1 MTIIRTERAEV
12 LWAPEHTF
20 GNIAPAPYARFG
32 IHDTIEAPD
41 PEFAWEPHFGVFSGR
56 DRATIMRGQA
66 TLRGSLPD
74 VRIQSG
80 LTTFMQN
87 HVLRPVPGYEE
98 PAKPFTLFIGYRD
111 TSGNRQLERYYIGGK
126 VNRATISIAEGQEL
140 RMSVDE
146 MLFRRMSTTRN
157 GNNDPYSA
165 SDPAVDPGYSPYGRF
180 MFAHGTVTIGGVTY
194 DRVRRFSLT
203 VDNQIE
209 PRYYIQ
215 RESPTTGIMYPNDLI
230 EGRRVWRAE
239 VELDIVNL
247 ADLELWDLL
256 VNQGAAAAG
265 DAGMT
270 SGSRLVLAFNQGG
283 SGLGSS
289 TMTLTCGGS
298 PSVSQPSGV
307 ITSAA
312 HSIPAPPAGVVSVT
326 ASFDINTVTI
336 A

>member
-1 MTIIRTERAEV
+1 MPSIIRTERAEV
-12 LWAPEHTF
+12 LWAAESTF
-20 GNIAPAPYARFG
+20 GSIAPAPYARFG

-66 TLRGSLPD
+66 TLRGTLPD

-87 HVLRPVPGYEE
+87 HVLRPAPGYNEMV
-98 PAKPFTLFIGYRD
+98 APFTLFVGYRD
-111 TSGNRQLERYYIGGK
+111 TGGTRQLERYYTGGK

-146 MLFRRMSTTRN
+146 MLFRRMYTHRN

-165 SDPAVDPGYSPYGRF
+165 SNPAVDPGYSAYGRF
-180 MFAHGTVTIGGVTY
+180 MFAHGAVSIGGVTY
-194 DRVRRFSLT
+194 DRIRRFSLT

-215 RESPTTGIMYPNDLI
+215 RDSTTGLFLPNDLI

-239 VELDIVNL
+239 VELDVVDT
-247 ADLELWDLL
+247 ADLELWDFL
-256 VNQGAAAAG
+256 VNQGASASG
-265 DAGMT
+265 RAGMT
-270 SGSRLVLAFNQGG
+270 AGARVVLSFNQSGT
-283 SGLGSS
+283 GLGSS

-298 PSVSQPSGV
+298 PSVAQPSGV
-307 ITSAA
+307 ITAA
-312 HSIPAPPAGVVSVT
+312 PHSIPAPPAGVVTVT
-326 ASFDINTVTI
+326 AAFDINTVTI